1 MTELRELSEQ
11 NFDEIKEL
19 FRSVFSAP
27 PWNEDWSDDARL
39 SDYLFDLIKVRT
51 PVDLGLYED
60 GRLVGI
66 SVGCIKHWCSG
77 TEYYLEELF
86 IRTDAQGR
94 GLGTE
99 FIRLIEQYL
108 KARDIGVIFLTTQ
121 RTHPAYSFYKK
132 LGFNDLDGFVALVK
146 GF

>member
-39 SDYLFDLIKVRT
+39 SDYLLDLIKVRT

-77 TEYYLEELF
+77 SEYYIEELF

-108 KARDIGVIFLTTQ
+108 KARDIRVIFLTTQ

-132 LGFNDLDGFVALVK
+132 RGFNDLEGFVALVK
-146 GF
+146 AF